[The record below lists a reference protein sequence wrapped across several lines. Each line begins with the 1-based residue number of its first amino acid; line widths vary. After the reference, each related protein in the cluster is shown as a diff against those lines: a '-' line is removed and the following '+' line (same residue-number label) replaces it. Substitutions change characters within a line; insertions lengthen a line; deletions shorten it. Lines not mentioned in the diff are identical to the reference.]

1 MMFGNTLHLFLH
13 FYKGNNLYDFLF
25 ASLCFSNIFTKGNNF
40 SDFPFASLM
49 FSVIFTKA
57 NNLSEF
63 LSPTEKLGGYSDEPG
78 VCSSSVR
85 PSIRTFIRKHFCVR
99 SIT

>member
-1 MMFGNTLHLFLH
+1 MMYGNTLYLFLH
-13 FYKGNNLYDFLF
+13 FYKGNNLCDFLF
-25 ASLCFSNIFTKGNNF
+25 ASLCFSTIFTKGNNF

-49 FSVIFTKA
+49 FSAIFTKA
-57 NNLSEF
+57 NNLSDF
-63 LSPTEKLGGYSDEPG
+63 LSPTERLRGYNDEPG

-85 PSIRTFIRKHFCVR
+85 PPIRTSIRKHFCVR